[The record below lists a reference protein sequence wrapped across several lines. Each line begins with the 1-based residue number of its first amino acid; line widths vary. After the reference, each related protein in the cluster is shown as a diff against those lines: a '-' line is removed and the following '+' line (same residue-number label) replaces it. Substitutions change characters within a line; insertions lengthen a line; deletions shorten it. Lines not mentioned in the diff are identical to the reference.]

1 MLLLKQQEV
10 EVPEAEPFDVYV
22 MGLGQASNIMALR
35 LVQAARGDLVIGF
48 EIDEYTKYRLL
59 NGLDDISMTL
69 QHDDEIGAYEATR
82 PGFKPKTLPVRTA
95 DTVS

>member
-1 MLLLKQQEV
+1 
-10 EVPEAEPFDVYV
+10 
-22 MGLGQASNIMALR
+22 
-35 LVQAARGDLVIGF
+35 
-48 EIDEYTKYRLL
+48 
-59 NGLDDISMTL
+59 MTL